1 MALTHTRTRKFVT
14 PAGHPNSD
22 MNVTPLVD
30 VVLVLLIIFMV
41 LTPLLEKNIA
51 VRVPQTEQLTDPSTI
66 PPDQLIVAISANG
79 ELSINN
85 QKVPEAEYAERLERL
100 LTNKAAADKVIFFTP
115 DEKAS
120 YAKVVLALDGARRA
134 GAANEESGDISVLLG
149 NGDGT
154 FQGAQTFWA
163 ESAPL
168 SVVVGDFNGDG
179 LPDLAVANLPS
190 SHDVSVLINNTPR

>member
-134 GAANEESGDISVLLG
+134 GAETLG
-149 NGDGT
+149 MTTTVTPPPPEATPGLQPPGET
-154 FQGAQTFWA
+154 
-163 ESAPL
+163 AP
-168 SVVVGDFNGDG
+168 
-179 LPDLAVANLPS
+179 
-190 SHDVSVLINNTPR
+190 TPPGETAPTPPGETAPTPPPPPTTPPQ

>member
-51 VRVPQTEQLTDPSTI
+51 VRVPQVEKLTDPSVI
-66 PPDQLIVAISANG
+66 PPDQLIVAISAEG

-85 QKVPEAEYAERLERL
+85 QKVPESEYVERLQRL
-100 LTNKAAADKVIFFTP
+100 LASKAAEDKVVFFTP
-115 DEKAS
+115 DEKAN
-120 YAKVVLALDGARRA
+120 YGKVVKALDLTRQA
-134 GAANEESGDISVLLG
+134 GAETLG
-149 NGDGT
+149 MT
-154 FQGAQTFWA
+154 TELTPPPPEA
-163 ESAPL
+163 APP
-168 SVVVGDFNGDG
+168 GQPPGETA
-179 LPDLAVANLPS
+179 P
-190 SHDVSVLINNTPR
+190 TPPTPPTTPPQ

>member
-14 PAGHPNSD
+14 PAGRPNSD

-51 VRVPQTEQLTDPSTI
+51 VRVPQVEKLTDPGVI
-66 PPDQLIVAISANG
+66 PPEQLIVAISADG

-85 QKVPEAEYAERLERL
+85 QKVPEAEYVDRLGRL
-100 LTNKAAADKVIFFTP
+100 LTNKAAADKVVFFTP
-115 DEKAS
+115 DEKAN

-134 GAANEESGDISVLLG
+134 GAETLG
-149 NGDGT
+149 MT
-154 FQGAQTFWA
+154 TEVTPPQEA
-163 ESAPL
+163 APAL
-168 SVVVGDFNGDG
+168 QPPGETA
-179 LPDLAVANLPS
+179 P
-190 SHDVSVLINNTPR
+190 TPPGEPAPAPPTPPTTPPQ